1 MDILTFLV
9 DKLKAITEGW
19 STTQYILLAGGVTVT
34 IYAMLRAY
42 HAVKIGSYKLW
53 SMVAKLGLSIV
64 VLAFAYPYAV
74 DLYNSAEQLT
84 GSPLYGILAIL
95 AGVFF
100 GYNTVK
106 MLLSKPKSA

>member
-1 MDILTFLV
+1 MDILAFV
-9 DKLKAITEGW
+9 IGKIKAITEGW
-19 STTQYILLAGGVTVT
+19 STTQYALLAGGIVVT

-53 SMVAKLGLSIV
+53 SMIAKLGLSII
-64 VLAFAYPYAV
+64 VLAFAYPYAL

-84 GSPLYGILAIL
+84 GSPLYGLLAIL